1 MIGTIDLEDILLD
14 CADDTST
21 TSIAER
27 SSFKPAEWT
36 RIQNT
41 FSGFLLASIQ

>member
-1 MIGTIDLEDILLD
+1 MNGTKYLEDILLD
-14 CADDTST
+14 CADDIST
-21 TSIAER
+21 TPIADR

-41 FSGFLLASIQ
+41 FSGI